1 VPRGKSG
8 FRSLNDESAEM
19 SSNPKDHHNV
29 PLTALAL
36 AVSLALIAPAQAADP
51 GAEGSVVVVTGSR
64 VSGRTV
70 ENSAS
75 PIDVL
80 TQEDL
85 ANSGSDN
92 LLGALVALVPSFN
105 LPGQSPQ
112 PDLGSIV
119 LGVQQR
125 NLSPAYTLV
134 LINGKRRNTTAV
146 VNEGGFAGSAAV
158 DLGLIPTSAID
169 HVEVLRDGASALY
182 GSSAIAGTVNV
193 ILKHNAQSGSVV
205 FKGGSTFKGGGE
217 NGSIA
222 VDQGLALGEGG
233 FVNLFGQLSKQK
245 PAIRSSPLNPN
256 YLYYPAI
263 KADGTLST
271 TLGAN
276 NTLPAGAKPNP
287 KEATRDN
294 APWKNSGQK
303 LDVRNASVGFNGEYD
318 LGRDLTVYSFGTYA
332 DRRAYSAQ
340 NFRSPFS
347 IYSSTLARTN
357 GWYGFYPDGFT
368 PQESTS
374 DREAQLVAGIRG
386 VLGGWNWDLST
397 NYGKDKVDVYTVDS
411 ANYALPASAGQTD
424 FYIGQNAYSLWSNTL
439 DLTRSVETSWTAKP
453 LNLSAGLEYSQEH
466 SQLKPGEPNAYLGV
480 IPGDGG
486 SGSGGAQSLPGY
498 LPRDA
503 SDTKRHSYSGY
514 LGAGANITKEWFLD
528 GGLRGEH
535 YSDFGSSGAIGKLST
550 RYDFSPAFALR
561 GTASNGFHA
570 PALQTVSFSNTSG
583 RPNGLISSLVRP
595 DSAAGLALGAVPLA
609 PEKAKGYTLGITG
622 DVASQFNYALDF
634 YQTEVQHTLG
644 TSASVGLD
652 RTNADGQFRDATGA
666 LLTPAQL
673 AILQNYF
680 TTAGLAI
687 PQQGNGLTAHYFT
700 DVGDVRSRG
709 LDLTVDGKHRLGDGV
724 LRWNFAA
731 NINTSAFTRI
741 SGIPAKLQGLP
752 NITTLSLTNQQNT
765 LYLAPRDKQILNVNY
780 KSGAFTVNVIET
792 RIGKVRRFWTN
803 ADNAAAGLP
812 TTGEWNA
819 GKLWTTDL
827 TLGWNLGHGFDAK
840 VSAFNLFNER
850 ARRVPD
856 ISRTNAS
863 KGQYLYAFDTSG
875 PLGAD
880 IGTQY
885 AATLNYKF

>member
-1 VPRGKSG
+1 
-8 FRSLNDESAEM
+8 M
-19 SSNPKDHHNV
+19 SSNERDPHHVPV

-36 AVSLALIAPAQAADP
+36 AVSLALIAPAHAAEP
-51 GAEGSVVVVTGSR
+51 AEEGSVVVVTGSR
-64 VSGRTV
+64 VSGRTA

-92 LLGALVALVPSFN
+92 LLGALVALIPSFN

-146 VNEGGFAGSAAV
+146 VSEGGFAGSAAV

-193 ILKHNAQSGSVV
+193 ILKRSTQSGSVSV
-205 FKGGSTFKGGGE
+205 KGGTTGKGGGE
-217 NGSIA
+217 NASVA
-222 VDQGLALGEGG
+222 VDKGFALGDRG
-233 FVNLFGQLSKQK
+233 FAALFSQLSKQR
-245 PAIRSSPLNPN
+245 PAIRSSPLNPT

-276 NTLPAGAKPNP
+276 NSLPAGTTPNP
-287 KEATRDN
+287 KEASRDK

-303 LDVRNASVGFNGEYD
+303 LDVRTGSVGFNAEYD
-318 LGRDLTVYSFGTYA
+318 LGSELTAYSFGTYA

-340 NFRSPFS
+340 NFRSPFA
-347 IYSSTLARTN
+347 IYSNALARNN
-357 GWYGFYPDGFT
+357 GWYGFYPSGFT

-374 DREAQLVAGIRG
+374 DRETQFVAGLRG
-386 VLGGWNWDLST
+386 VLAGWNWDLSS
-397 NYGKDKVDVYTVDS
+397 NYGKDKVDVYTVNS

-439 DLTRSVETSWTAKP
+439 DLSRSVDTAWTAKP
-453 LNLSAGLEYSQEH
+453 LNLSAGVEYSQEH

-486 SGSGGAQSLPGY
+486 GGSGGSQSLPGY

-503 SDTKRHSYSGY
+503 ADTRRHSYSAY
-514 LGAGANITKEWFLD
+514 AGAGANITQAWFLD
-528 GGLRGEH
+528 GGVRGERF
-535 YSDFGSSGAIGKLST
+535 SDFGSSGLIGKLST
-550 RYDFSPAFALR
+550 RYDVSPAFAIR

-570 PALQTVSFSNTSG
+570 PALQTVSYSNTSG

-622 DVASQFNYALDF
+622 EITPLFNYAVDF
-634 YQTEVQHTLG
+634 YQTEVEHTLG
-644 TSASVGLD
+644 TSANVGLD

-666 LLTPAQL
+666 VLNPAQL
-673 AILQNYF
+673 AILQSYF
-680 TTAGLAI
+680 TAAGLAI

-709 LDLTVDGKHRLGDGV
+709 VDVTLDGKHHLGDG
-724 LRWNFAA
+724 LLKWNFAA
-731 NINTSAFTRI
+731 NFNTSAFTRL

-752 NITTLSLTNQQNT
+752 NISTLSLTNQQST
-765 LYLAPRDKQILNVNY
+765 LYLAPTDKQILDVNY
-780 KSGAFTVNVIET
+780 KSGAFSINVRET

-803 ADNAAAGLP
+803 ADNAAVGLP

-840 VSAFNLFNER
+840 VAGFNLLNQR

-863 KGQYLYAFDTSG
+863 KAQYQYAFDTSG

-880 IGTQY
+880 LGSLY
-885 AATLNYKF
+885 SATLNYKF

>member
-1 VPRGKSG
+1 MENRAFVN
-8 FRSLNDESAEM
+8 LIMESTEM
-19 SSNPKDHHNV
+19 SLSNKKKHHVV

-36 AVSLALIAPAQAADP
+36 AVSLAFADP
-51 GAEGSVVVVTGSR
+51 AYAQDANAEGGVVVVTGSR
-64 VSGRTV
+64 VGGRTIK
-70 ENSAS
+70 NSAS

-80 TQEDL
+80 TQAEL

-125 NLSPAYTLV
+125 NLSPSYTLV
-134 LINGKRRNTTAV
+134 LINGKRRNTTALV
-146 VNEGGFAGSAAV
+146 SENGFSGSAAV
-158 DLGLIPTSAID
+158 DLGLIPTSAVD

-193 ILKHNAQSGSVV
+193 ILKHSATAGSVSVKGGATSKGDGENYSVSADKGFALGERGFVSVFAQSG
-205 FKGGSTFKGGGE
+205 
-217 NGSIA
+217 
-222 VDQGLALGEGG
+222 
-233 FVNLFGQLSKQK
+233 KQK
-245 PAIRSSPLNPN
+245 PAVRNSPLNAS
-256 YLYYPAI
+256 YLYYPAV
-263 KADGTLST
+263 KSDGTLST

-276 NTLPAGAKPNP
+276 NALPAGATPNP
-287 KEATRDN
+287 KEASRDN

-303 LDVRNASVGFNGEYD
+303 LDVKTSSLGFNADYD
-318 LGRDLTVYSFGTYA
+318 LADDLNVYSFGTYA
-332 DRRAYSAQ
+332 ERRAYSAQ
-340 NFRSPFS
+340 NFRSPYS
-347 IYSSTLARTN
+347 IYSNTLARNN

-368 PQESTS
+368 PKESTA
-374 DREAQLVAGIRG
+374 DHETQFVAGVRG
-386 VLGGWNWDLST
+386 VVGGWHWDLST
-397 NYGKDKVDVYTVDS
+397 NYGKDKVDVYTVHS
-411 ANYALPASAGQTD
+411 ANYALPAAAGQTD
-424 FYIGQNAYSLWSNTL
+424 FYIGQNDYSLWGNTL
-439 DLTRSVETSWTAKP
+439 DVTRSVETGWTAKP
-453 LNLSAGLEYSQEH
+453 LNLSAGIEYSREH
-466 SQLKPGEPNAYLGV
+466 SQLKAGEPNGYLGV

-486 SGSGGAQSLPGY
+486 GGSGGAQSLPGY

-503 SDTKRHSYSGY
+503 ADTNRNSYSAY
-514 LGAGANITKEWFLD
+514 VGAGANITKAWFLD

-535 YSDFGSSGAIGKLST
+535 YSDFGSSGLIGKLST
-550 RYDFSPAFALR
+550 RYDVSPAFALR

-595 DSAAGLALGAVPLA
+595 DSAAGIALGGTALA
-609 PEKAKGYTLGITG
+609 PEKAKGFTLGVTG
-622 DVASQFNYALDF
+622 DITPQFNYALDF

-652 RTNADGQFRDATGA
+652 RTNADGLFRDATGA

-673 AILQNYF
+673 AILQGYF
-680 TTAGLAI
+680 TAAGLAI

-709 LDLTVDGKHRLGDGV
+709 LDLTVDGKHAVGAGV
-724 LRWNFAA
+724 LKWNLAA
-731 NINTSAFTRI
+731 NFNTSAFTRI

-752 NITTLSLTNQQNT
+752 NISTLSLSNQQST
-765 LYLAPRDKQILNVNY
+765 LYLAPKDKQILNIDY
-780 KSGAFTVNVIET
+780 KRGPFSINVRET
-792 RIGKVRRFWTN
+792 RVGKVRRFWTN
-803 ADNAAAGLP
+803 ADNAVLGLA

-819 GKLWTTDL
+819 GNLWTTDL

-840 VSAFNLFNER
+840 LSASNLLNQR
-850 ARRVPD
+850 ARRVPEL
-856 ISRTNAS
+856 SRTSAL
-863 KGQYLYAFDTSG
+863 KAQYQYAFDTSG

-880 IGTQY
+880 LGSQY
-885 AATLNYKF
+885 YATLNYKF

>member
-1 VPRGKSG
+1 
-8 FRSLNDESAEM
+8 M
-19 SSNPKDHHNV
+19 
-29 PLTALAL
+29 
-36 AVSLALIAPAQAADP
+36 
-51 GAEGSVVVVTGSR
+51 VVVTGSR
-64 VSGRTV
+64 VSGRTA

-92 LLGALVALVPSFN
+92 LLGALVALIPSFN

-146 VNEGGFAGSAAV
+146 VSEGGFAGSAAV

-193 ILKHNAQSGSVV
+193 ILKRSTQSGSVSV
-205 FKGGSTFKGGGE
+205 KGGTTGKGGGE
-217 NGSIA
+217 NASVA
-222 VDQGLALGEGG
+222 VDKGFALGDRG
-233 FVNLFGQLSKQK
+233 FAALFSQLSKQR
-245 PAIRSSPLNPN
+245 PAIRSSPLNPT

-276 NTLPAGAKPNP
+276 NSLPAGTTPNP
-287 KEATRDN
+287 KEASRDK

-303 LDVRNASVGFNGEYD
+303 LDVRTGSVGFNAEYD
-318 LGRDLTVYSFGTYA
+318 LGSELTAYSFGTYA

-340 NFRSPFS
+340 NFRSPFA
-347 IYSSTLARTN
+347 IYSNALARNN
-357 GWYGFYPDGFT
+357 GWYGFYPSGFT

-374 DREAQLVAGIRG
+374 DRETQFVAGLRG
-386 VLGGWNWDLST
+386 VLAGWNWDLSS
-397 NYGKDKVDVYTVDS
+397 NYGKDKVDVYTVNS

-439 DLTRSVETSWTAKP
+439 DLSRSVDTAWTAKP
-453 LNLSAGLEYSQEH
+453 LNLSAGVEYSQEH

-486 SGSGGAQSLPGY
+486 GGSGGSQSLPGY

-503 SDTKRHSYSGY
+503 ADTRRHSYSAY
-514 LGAGANITKEWFLD
+514 AGAGANITQAWFLD
-528 GGLRGEH
+528 GGVRGERF
-535 YSDFGSSGAIGKLST
+535 SDFGSSGLIGKLST
-550 RYDFSPAFALR
+550 RYDVSPAFAIR

-570 PALQTVSFSNTSG
+570 PALQTVSYSNTSG

-622 DVASQFNYALDF
+622 EITPLFNYAVDF
-634 YQTEVQHTLG
+634 YQTEVEHTLG
-644 TSASVGLD
+644 TSANVGLD

-666 LLTPAQL
+666 VLNPAQL
-673 AILQNYF
+673 AILQSYF
-680 TTAGLAI
+680 TAAGLAI

-709 LDLTVDGKHRLGDGV
+709 VDVTLDGKHHLGDG
-724 LRWNFAA
+724 LLKWNFAA
-731 NINTSAFTRI
+731 NFNTSAFTRL

-752 NITTLSLTNQQNT
+752 NISTLSLTNQQST
-765 LYLAPRDKQILNVNY
+765 LYLAPTDKQILDVNY
-780 KSGAFTVNVIET
+780 KSGAFSINVRET

-803 ADNAAAGLP
+803 ADNAAVGLP

-840 VSAFNLFNER
+840 VAGFNLLNQR

-863 KGQYLYAFDTSG
+863 KAQYQYAFDTSG

-880 IGTQY
+880 LGSLY
-885 AATLNYKF
+885 SATLNYKF